1 MGQGTIYYRN
11 KDGTEHERRGH
22 WTDNDLRGHV
32 LHYFP
37 AENRTETEFWTGEG
51 FYIGDKTKEN
61 VPHGQGVMKY
71 HPNDEGK
78 GKYDGMWQKG
88 LKHGF
93 GTMSWK
99 NGDL

>member
-1 MGQGTIYYRN
+1 MGERNQG
-11 KDGTEHERRGH
+11 K
-22 WTDNDLRGHV
+22 
-32 LHYFP
+32 
-37 AENRTETEFWTGEG
+37 
-51 FYIGDKTKEN
+51 
-61 VPHGQGVMKY
+61 PHGQGILKY

-78 GKYDGMWQKG
+78 AKYNGMWQKG

>member
-1 MGQGTIYYRN
+1 MIYYKN
-11 KDGTEHERRGH
+11 KDGTEHERRGQ
-22 WTDNDLRGHV
+22 WIDNDLRGQVIHHF
-32 LHYFP
+32 L
-37 AENRTETEFWTGEG
+37 AENRTIIEFWSGEG
-51 FYIGDKTKEN
+51 FYIGERNQGK
-61 VPHGQGVMKY
+61 PHGQGILKF

-78 GKYDGMWQKG
+78 VKYNGMWQKG